1 VPKQDGRIVAIQAEF
16 TYRWSVS
23 QEPPRNSQM
32 SALQTT
38 AILKTDLKGSTP
50 TFRALQESDL
60 GSLLTSHREFVARIA
75 SARGGRIVKPEG
87 DGFWIMFPSV
97 TAAALAAMDMQEEL
111 QLAQPNKGDDR
122 VSMRIVI
129 TLGDVLN
136 PEGALIG
143 DAVVLAARIEALTPP
158 DEIYL
163 SASARSAVNQGE
175 VRTGLVN
182 TFALKGFPEP
192 LAVLPHRAET
202 PDAGD

>member
-1 VPKQDGRIVAIQAEF
+1 
-16 TYRWSVS
+16 
-23 QEPPRNSQM
+23 M

-136 PEGALIG
+136 PVRVGAVGRESRGSSHGAGQYIRAQRLPG
-143 DAVVLAARIEALTPP
+143 TPC
-158 DEIYL
+158 
-163 SASARSAVNQGE
+163 SFTASSRD
-175 VRTGLVN
+175 TG
-182 TFALKGFPEP
+182 
-192 LAVLPHRAET
+192 RR
-202 PDAGD
+202 